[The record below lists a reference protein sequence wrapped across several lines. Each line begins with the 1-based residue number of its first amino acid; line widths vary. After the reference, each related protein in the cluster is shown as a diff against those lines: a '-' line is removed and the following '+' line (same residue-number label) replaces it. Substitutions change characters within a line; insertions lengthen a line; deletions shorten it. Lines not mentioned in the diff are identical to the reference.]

1 MCGQNEWW
9 GSRLYDI
16 ENTVVMKI
24 ISHSLMCRFCWPSVQ
39 MRSGHLWC
47 LSWAELL
54 CSLAALQTLGSW
66 TNGLTGTCP
75 HSSLSLPDKSH
86 PCWNVSHRIWNSLDC
101 CVIYHDKQI
110 NQKPHWEEMWA
121 TFRKN
126 GDEKFGLFSLLLT
139 SQKSVIH
146 GDSLAFW
153 SPVLNKKSWRGSNKT
168 WWGTL
173 LWDPL
178 KSGVIFGQR
187 FQGFLTLF
195 FLKDSTCNLGMN
207 SKNDQWR
214 YECI

>member
-1 MCGQNEWW
+1 MFIKLQVWLWYVWPRRVMRVSSLWHRKHSCYENNFTLANVSFLLTVRWDQDTCGA
-9 GSRLYDI
+9 S
-16 ENTVVMKI
+16 
-24 ISHSLMCRFCWPSVQ
+24 
-39 MRSGHLWC
+39 
-47 LSWAELL
+47 AELL

-86 PCWNVSHRIWNSLDC
+86 PCWNVSHCIWNSLDC
-101 CVIYHDKQI
+101 CVVYHDKQI

-195 FLKDSTCNLGMN
+195 F
-207 SKNDQWR
+207 
-214 YECI
+214 